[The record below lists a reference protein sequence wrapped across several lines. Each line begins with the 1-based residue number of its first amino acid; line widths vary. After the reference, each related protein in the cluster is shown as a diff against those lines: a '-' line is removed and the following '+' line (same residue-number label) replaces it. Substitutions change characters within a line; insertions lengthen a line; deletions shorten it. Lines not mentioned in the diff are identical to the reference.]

1 MTDVAGNL
9 EKLREKIR
17 LAERQYHR
25 KPGSVR
31 LLAVSKSRSAVE
43 IHTAVACEQMDFG
56 ENYLQE
62 AVTKMAALDN
72 SGIRWHFIGPVQ
84 SNKTRAIAER
94 FEWVHSLDRI
104 KIATR
109 LNDMRPATAPPLNVC
124 LEINIS
130 AEPTKSG
137 INPEALS
144 ELAAAI
150 SGMPRLR
157 LRGLMTMPKP
167 CNDFAGQRS
176 AFHRLRDYYDG
187 LKAEGLQL
195 DTLSMGTTDDM
206 EAAIA
211 EGSTMV
217 RIGTAIFGPRDK

>member
-1 MTDVAGNL
+1 MTDIAGNL
-9 EKLREKIR
+9 EKIRERIR

-31 LLAVSKSRSAVE
+31 LLAVSKGRSAVE
-43 IHTAVACEQMDFG
+43 IHTAAACEQRDFG

-62 AVTKMAALDN
+62 AVTKMAALNN
-72 SGIRWHFIGPVQ
+72 SGIRWHFIGQVQ

-94 FEWVHSLDRI
+94 FDWVHSLDRI

-137 INPEALS
+137 INPKALR

-150 SGMPRLR
+150 SGMPHLR
-157 LRGLMTMPKP
+157 LRGLMTMPRP
-167 CNDFAGQRS
+167 CDDFAGQRIP
-176 AFHRLRDYYDG
+176 FHRLRDYFDG
-187 LKAEGLQL
+187 LNADGLQL

-217 RIGTAIFGPRDK
+217 RIGTAIFGPRDR